1 MVVVVVGAVVVE
13 VVEVS
18 VAESGEQAVRSNPSA
33 VAIRTRLVIARN
45 LGDLSICDSMIR
57 HAWKGQGA
65 GRPEDQHRRGKENN
79 MSANPIVHWELMGA
93 DGDAQKQ
100 FYSTIF
106 DWEFESPEGFDG
118 YHMTSAE
125 ATGIGGAVGQGNEHM
140 PSYAAIYV
148 QVDDIEVSLGDIASN
163 GGTTVVPR
171 TEIPGSVTFA
181 LFTDP
186 AGNMVGLVEA
196 ETPATV

>member
-1 MVVVVVGAVVVE
+1 
-13 VVEVS
+13 
-18 VAESGEQAVRSNPSA
+18 
-33 VAIRTRLVIARN
+33 
-45 LGDLSICDSMIR
+45 
-57 HAWKGQGA
+57 
-65 GRPEDQHRRGKENN
+65 

-93 DGDAQKQ
+93 DGDSQKA

-118 YHMTSAE
+118 YHLTSAD
-125 ATGIGGAVGQGNEHM
+125 ATGIGGAVGQGNENM

-148 QVDDIEVSLGDIASN
+148 KVDDIEVSLGDIASN

-171 TEIPGSVTFA
+171 TEIPGTVTFA

-196 ETPATV
+196 ETPATVE